1 MEEERR
7 RACLEGAAVPPIA
20 LAGTGIPDETSLEKV
35 PSEIFA
41 TALTVYLIQG
51 KLRSIDDMV
60 FASSSGGREKTR
72 LFGGGGGRGGGET
85 EKTARRRSESFE
97 YGNHQQISFFPI
109 HFSVTI
115 FLPFYALIV
124 CVQRVEE
131 ERRRACLDQ
140 VLPRHQCPRCQ
151 RCDVTGSV

>member
-1 MEEERR
+1 MSNEWRKRED
-7 RACLEGAAVPPIA
+7 VPVWKVR
-20 LAGTGIPDETSLEKV
+20 LAGTGIPYETSLEKV

-97 YGNHQQISFFPI
+97 YGHQQISFQFISQLRFPYL
-109 HFSVTI
+109 FM
-115 FLPFYALIV
+115 L
-124 CVQRVEE
+124 
-131 ERRRACLDQ
+131 
-140 VLPRHQCPRCQ
+140 
-151 RCDVTGSV
+151 

>member
-1 MEEERR
+1 MFHENFPHQEQQKWQG
-7 RACLEGAAVPPIA
+7 LELNV
-20 LAGTGIPDETSLEKV
+20 
-35 PSEIFA
+35 
-41 TALTVYLIQG
+41 TVYLIHG
-51 KLRSIDDMV
+51 KFRSTTIDEANQ
-60 FASSSGGREKTR
+60 FGGGGGGGGETEKTR
-72 LFGGGGGRGGGET
+72 LFGGQSVYGDGASEGGGGGET

-97 YGNHQQISFFPI
+97 YNRINHLQN
-109 HFSVTI
+109 FSNNIFSI

-151 RCDVTGSV
+151 RCDGTGSV